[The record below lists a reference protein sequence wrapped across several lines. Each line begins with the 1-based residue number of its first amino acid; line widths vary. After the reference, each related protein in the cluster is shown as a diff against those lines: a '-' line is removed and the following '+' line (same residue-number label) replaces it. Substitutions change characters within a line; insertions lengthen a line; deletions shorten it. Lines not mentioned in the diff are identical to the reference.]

1 MHEELHAQLEAMVEE
16 YNQQA
21 TQMREAY
28 AKLREVESSAT
39 SKDGL
44 VTVKAGPQGRIM
56 RIDLD
61 PRITKKLSASEISAS
76 LMEQIQAATADVTEQ
91 THRLMAPFVPEGVDI
106 EQLLNPETDFGSAL
120 PTIDKGTL

>member
-21 TQMREAY
+21 VQIREAY
-28 AKLREVESSAT
+28 DRLREVESSAT

-56 RIDLD
+56 SIDLD

-76 LMEQIQAATADVTEQ
+76 LMEQIQAATADVTQQ

-106 EQLLNPETDFGSAL
+106 EQLLDPETDFGSAL
-120 PTIDKGTL
+120 PTIDKDTL